1 MCYNVWQQEPGS
13 QISMFVSKCGTFPA
27 CLLAALVGG
36 SLLAAAGPAFAG
48 CSIDFTSLSNQS
60 APTYDAYGSDYFDT
74 EQFAIAVDRS
84 DSCAFAIGADNG
96 YYSSGTTRRMKLGN
110 NYIPYEIYTTPS
122 RTQRLGDDDGP
133 LSGMITG
140 STSNTSTDPQFE
152 FAWTIPA
159 GTLVPA
165 GTYKDTVKFSLYEVT
180 GGQVGST
187 KDTQNVNFQAKVYA
201 TVGASLIID
210 GSSRNL
216 QSGGTLDFG
225 TLSAGL
231 SKSFTLVVSGN
242 TGYSVN
248 LVSENRSILKGPSSA
263 TVPYSATVNGAAA
276 SLSSSS
282 GITFTYSSTQT
293 SHNVALTIGDVSRAL
308 AGTYQDNLILTVTSN

>member
-1 MCYNVWQQEPGS
+1 MS
-13 QISMFVSKCGTFPA
+13 VSKCSTFPA
-27 CLLAALVGG
+27 RLLAALAGG
-36 SLLAAAGPAFAG
+36 SLLAAAGPAIAA

-60 APTYDAYGSDYFDT
+60 ASNYDPYGSDFFDT
-74 EQFAIAVDRS
+74 EQFAISVDRN
-84 DSCAFAIGADNG
+84 DNCAFAVGADNG
-96 YYSSGTTRRMKLGN
+96 SNNSGNIRRLRLGS

-140 STSNTSTDPQFE
+140 STQGTRTDPQFE

-165 GTYKDTVKFSLYEVT
+165 GTYKDTVKFTLYQVT
-180 GGQVGST
+180 GGQAGST
-187 KDTQNVNFQAKVYA
+187 EDTQNVTFQAKVYA

-210 GSSRNL
+210 GSSRDL

-248 LVSENRSILKGPSSA
+248 LASENRSILRGPSNA
-263 TVPYSATVNGAAA
+263 TVPYTARVNGATA
-276 SLSSSS
+276 SLSGSS
-282 GITFTYSSTQT
+282 GITFTYSSNQ
-293 SHNVALTIGDVSRAL
+293 SHSVALTIGDVSRAL

>member
-1 MCYNVWQQEPGS
+1 MS
-13 QISMFVSKCGTFPA
+13 VSKCSTFLVR
-27 CLLAALVGG
+27 LLAALAGG
-36 SLLAAAGPAFAG
+36 SLLAAAGPAFAA
-48 CSIDFTSLSNQS
+48 CSIDLTGLSNQYAS
-60 APTYDAYGSDYFDT
+60 NYDAYGSDYFDT

-84 DSCAFAIGADNG
+84 DSCTFAIGADNG
-96 YYSSGTTRRMKLGN
+96 DYYSGNSRRMKLGS

-122 RTQRLGDDDGP
+122 RTQRLGDATGP
-133 LSGMITG
+133 LSGMITA
-140 STSNTSTDPQFE
+140 STSNTGTDPTFE

-165 GTYKDTVKFSLYEVT
+165 GTYKDTVKFTLYEVI
-180 GGQVGST
+180 GGQASQT
-187 KDTQNVNFQAKVYA
+187 EDSQNVTFQAKVYA

-263 TVPYSATVNGAAA
+263 TVPYSATVNGATA
-276 SLSSSS
+276 SLASSS